1 MFAEAR
7 DGIVVGQS
15 MKLRVRKY
23 RILEIMDAKGI
34 KSIKDLAEQLDIQAT
49 NISTLLN
56 NKSNFRRDTLERLIQ
71 ILDCELSDV
80 LELQVDKESDPN

>member
-1 MFAEAR
+1 
-7 DGIVVGQS
+7 

-23 RILEIMDAKGI
+23 RILEIMDARGI
-34 KSIKDLAEQLDIQAT
+34 DSIKDLAEQLDIHAT

-80 LELQVDKESDPN
+80 LELQVDKESDPD

>member
-1 MFAEAR
+1 
-7 DGIVVGQS
+7 

-34 KSIKDLAEQLDIQAT
+34 DSIKDLAEQLNIQST

-80 LELQVDKESDPN
+80 LELQVEKESVPN

>member
-1 MFAEAR
+1 
-7 DGIVVGQS
+7 

-34 KSIKDLAEQLDIQAT
+34 DSIKDLAEQLDIQAT

-56 NKSNFRRDTLERLIQ
+56 NKTNFRREYAGAVDRDTRLRIERCAGIT
-71 ILDCELSDV
+71 S
-80 LELQVDKESDPN
+80 

>member
-1 MFAEAR
+1 
-7 DGIVVGQS
+7 

-23 RILEIMDAKGI
+23 RILVIMETRGI
-34 KSIKDLAEQLDIQAT
+34 ESIKDLAEQLDIQAT

>member
-1 MFAEAR
+1 
-7 DGIVVGQS
+7 

-23 RILEIMDAKGI
+23 RILEIMDARGI
-34 KSIKDLAEQLDIQAT
+34 DSIKDLAEQLDIQAT

-80 LELQVDKESDPN
+80 LELQVDKASDPD